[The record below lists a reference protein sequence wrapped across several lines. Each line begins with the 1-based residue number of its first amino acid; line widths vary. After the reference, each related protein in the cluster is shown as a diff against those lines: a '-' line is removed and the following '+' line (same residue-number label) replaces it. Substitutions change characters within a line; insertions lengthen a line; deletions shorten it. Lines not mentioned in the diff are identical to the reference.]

1 MSLTP
6 DWTGLGSLG
15 LGVFVGFISFFMIRT
30 STERT
35 PLVLGEWLGVI
46 LGGVVI
52 DFIGDK
58 LAGTATTF
66 GQYASGLPIG
76 LILYIIVALI
86 SGQKPVWLERL
97 QSR

>member
-6 DWTGLGSLG
+6 DWAGMGSLG
-15 LGVFVGFISFFMIRT
+15 LGVFVGFVSFFMIRS

-46 LGGVVI
+46 LGGVVV

-66 GQYASGLPIG
+66 GQYASGLPVG
-76 LILYIIVALI
+76 LVLYIIVALL
-86 SGQKPVWLERL
+86 SGQKPVWLDRL
-97 QSR
+97 QNR